1 MKISTQNEYSTLKS
15 VIVGSAKCV
24 AWPSNDPA
32 FTESIA
38 KSTFDGEIIPGP
50 LPTNI
55 VEEAEQDLDR
65 LAEVLEK
72 EQVKVYRPM
81 IDQSNWCYS
90 ARDILLSVGNKII
103 ECPTKYSSR
112 RNEANFYQHI
122 KKESIM
128 DGCDWLRAPIPMTD
142 NDPMFDAANVLKFD
156 DKLLYLISSTGNEAG
171 AEWLQ
176 QQVGT
181 EFEVVVWKG
190 VYAFAHIDSTIASLN
205 ENTILLNASR
215 VSYNSLPLF
224 LRQHRKIWIN
234 DIVARD
240 FHQFPFA
247 SKWIG
252 LNIFSI
258 NPETVIVDRI
268 QTKLIE
274 RLKDTGFRV
283 IELELRQAR
292 TLGGG
297 FHCVTLDLERE

>member
-128 DGCDWLRAPIPMTD
+128 DGCDWIRAPIPMTD